1 MSKFYVISG
10 DRNAIGNVYDLNDKV
25 RLSKLCITWTEKDSS
40 KEKRYNDHEG
50 PSYTVYDNREQFL
63 ESYLLMPYS
72 EKRLHEVILD
82 IPQKLKFDIDAKRS
96 SDNPTERVF
105 TGSLQEFD
113 EMMNEII
120 TCIQGRFH
128 WRYDIDLP
136 RKNIIVCDSSNEYK
150 FSRHLIIG
158 GYSVSGCKQAE
169 QFARDVINDLPDH
182 YSCFVDVSVYKVKQN
197 FRIAGSHKAGSNRTK
212 VIVPFVDT
220 DGTVHNYTILDTFIS
235 YTRDT
240 ARLKNIENVLDAD
253 ELYVKEIRL
262 EGSDMIDTSRLV
274 SAAGL
279 DRAYQ
284 YVSRDGAML
293 KYNRI
298 RPSICDI
305 CQTEHTGNGMFIR
318 VYKTGT
324 LAEVFQYCY
333 QWNKKNPENKRR
345 LSLGTFITEHPDD
358 GPTVGPDV
366 RTLSMLERAINEPF
380 TEDKLLLQQ
389 LQVVHKYEE
398 PTLRPFEL
406 AKTTFVHAGMKMGK
420 TKTLK
425 DYLSAYFKND
435 GVVTHTIRFMSF
447 RQTFGNNIKASFPDF
462 ALYSDVKGDL
472 DAQEKLIVQIESLSR
487 LTITPASPHP
497 DLLILDESESIF
509 EQLGSGLIKNFS
521 KAYATFEWLLR
532 NSKHVI
538 AMDANMTD
546 RTYNVIKTI
555 RDINDSVYH
564 RNSYKNAF
572 DDKYFV
578 TSAYSK
584 WIACL
589 RVAIGGDERVAVVA
603 NSIKEAKEITHMLRK
618 VFPTK
623 HIQLYSSETS
633 TSDKKK
639 DFKDVNNTWNKLDI
653 LVYTPTVSAGVSFE
667 QKHFDKIFAYF
678 TDHSCNAETCIQM
691 LGRIRDVKTKT
702 YFVCLKLRGNNL
714 STETTSIL
722 KDLSNSRDQLFEG
735 MNMENLQ
742 VEYTTNGTRTY
753 HRSTYLTVWLENAR
767 IVRIS
772 KNNFARRFIYLLRS
786 VGAVAAILD
795 DTIFTEHSGMVFK
808 DEDGNIDPE
817 ILSWLDDR
825 NMATTDLAA
834 IESKKM
840 VEAPE
845 LSYDEV
851 DAIHTKKLAQ
861 EDINPE
867 DLVAYEKAMLRR
879 RYSYYETIDEAF
891 IKTYN
896 HRAMMHKYL
905 NLSKIIGDK
914 PVIDMI
920 KTFRHEEATY
930 SSSALS
936 GDVAQQQSELNHR
949 FMSQKHMYVH
959 QLVTLLGFSDVLDN
973 KYIPT
978 IIVEHALADKID
990 KNNATELVKKVC
1002 AEFEFKTPSGSKLS
1016 GQLVDSLINIAK
1028 SATTSMY
1035 GIVLKKTGD
1044 MLKLEQNTDF
1054 APRGKVVVGK
1064 PSL

>member
-40 KEKRYNDHEG
+40 KVKRYNDHEE

-63 ESYLLMPYS
+63 EAYSLMPYK

-82 IPQKLKFDIDAKRS
+82 VPQKIKFDIDAKRS
-96 SDNPTERVF
+96 SDNPTERIF
-105 TGSLQEFD
+105 TGTQHDFE
-113 EMMNEII
+113 EMMEEII

-128 WRYDIDLP
+128 WRYDVDLP
-136 RKNIIVCDSSNEYK
+136 RKNIIMCDSSNEYK
-150 FSRHLIIG
+150 FSRHIIIN

-169 QFARDVINDLPDH
+169 QFAKDVIEDLPEK
-182 YSCFVDVSVYKVKQN
+182 YSCFMDRSVYKPKQN
-197 FRIAGSHKAGSNRTK
+197 FRITGSHKDGSTRTK
-212 VIVPFVDT
+212 VLLPYIDPQGVK
-220 DGTVHNYTILDTFIS
+220 HEYHIIDTFIA

-240 ARLKNIENVLDAD
+240 IRLKNIEHLLDAD
-253 ELYVKEIRL
+253 ELYVKEIQL
-262 EGSDMIDTSRLV
+262 EGSDMIDISRIV
-274 SAAGL
+274 TAAGL
-279 DRAYQ
+279 DRSHQ
-284 YVSRDGAML
+284 YVSKDGAML
-293 KYNRI
+293 KYKRI

-305 CQTEHTGNGMFIR
+305 CQHEHTGNGMFIR
-318 VYKTGT
+318 VYKVGT

-333 QWNKKNPENKRR
+333 RWNKQNPENKRR
-345 LSLGTFITEHPDD
+345 LSIGTFITEHPDD
-358 GPTVGPDV
+358 GPAIGPDAKA
-366 RTLSMLERAINEPF
+366 LSMLERAINEPF
-380 TEDKLLLQQ
+380 VEDKLLLQQ
-389 LQVVHKYEE
+389 LQLVHKYEE

-425 DYLSAYFKND
+425 EYLSAYFKND
-435 GVVTHTIRFMSF
+435 GIVTHVIRFMSF
-447 RQTFGNNIKASFPDF
+447 RQTFGNNIKASFTDF

-472 DAQEKLIVQIESLSR
+472 DSQEKLIVQIESLSR
-487 LTITPASPHP
+487 LTITPSTAHP

-532 NSKHVI
+532 NSKYVI

-546 RTYNVIKTI
+546 RTFNVIKAI
-555 RDINDSVYH
+555 RGIDDSVYH
-564 RNSYKNAF
+564 RNSYRNAF
-572 DDKYFV
+572 NDKYLV

-584 WIACL
+584 WVACL

-603 NSIKEAKEITHMLRK
+603 NSIKEAKEINHMLCK
-618 VFPTK
+618 VFPGK

-633 TSDKKK
+633 TADKKK
-639 DFKDVNNTWNKLDI
+639 DFADVNNTWNKLDI
-653 LVYTPTVSAGVSFE
+653 LIYTPTVSAGVSFE
-667 QKHFDKIFAYF
+667 QKHFDKVFAYF

-702 YFVCLKLRGNNL
+702 YFICLKLRGNNL
-714 STETTSIL
+714 STETPSIL

-786 VGAVAAILD
+786 VGAVASSLD
-795 DTIFTEHSGMVFK
+795 DQAFTEHSGMVFK

-817 ILSWLDDR
+817 ILSWLEDR
-825 NMATTDLAA
+825 VVATNDLAA

-840 VEAPE
+840 VEAAE
-845 LSYDEV
+845 LSYDEY
-851 DAIHTKKLAQ
+851 DIIHAKKLAQ
-861 EDINPE
+861 EDINPD
-867 DLVAYEKAMLRR
+867 DLVAYEKATLRR
-879 RYSYYETIDEAF
+879 RYSYYEAIDEGFVA
-891 IKTYN
+891 TYN
-896 HRAMMHKYL
+896 HRPMLYKYF

-920 KTFRHEEATY
+920 KDFRHEEATY
-930 SSSALS
+930 SSGALA
-936 GDVAQQQSELNHR
+936 GDVAQQQSELNYR

-959 QLVTLLGFSDVLDN
+959 QLVTLLGFADVLDN
-973 KYIPT
+973 KYVPE
-978 IIVEHALADKID
+978 IIANQALKDKM
-990 KNNATELVKKVC
+990 KTVELVKKVC
-1002 AEFEFKTPSGSKLS
+1002 AEFEIKTPTASKLN
-1016 GQLVDSLINIAK
+1016 GQLMDSLINVTK

-1035 GIVLKKTGD
+1035 GIVLKRTGD
-1044 MLKLEQNTDF
+1044 MLKLEQNNDF